1 MAIIRM
7 YRRDDKGTLEFRE
20 AWYEQFEDQELGQ
33 FVLNHGTVG
42 YQSKTRESK
51 DVDAETGAAL
61 LAGFEEQCSDDGFA
75 ELEDADQFW
84 VVAQYALKTVEG
96 TDRDKHLLR
105 RAEEVLRGHL
115 AWRGLG
121 TVESSDFTPRKL
133 NIRILSPEPS
143 KAVSAI
149 KTCLRD
155 AQLDFTKLSI
165 GVAPHGEPD
174 SLKQKHPLPAKGRF
188 SLT

>member
-20 AWYEQFEDQELGQ
+20 AWYEEFEDQELGQ
-33 FVLNHGTVG
+33 FVVNHGSVG
-42 YQSKTRESK
+42 HQSKTKEAK
-51 DVDAETGAAL
+51 DVDTETGAAL
-61 LAGFEEQCSDDGFA
+61 LAAFEEQCSEDGFA
-75 ELEDADQFW
+75 ELADEDQYW
-84 VVAQYALKTVEG
+84 VVVQYALKSVEG
-96 TDRDKHLLR
+96 TDRDNHLRR
-105 RAEEVLRGHL
+105 RAEDVLKGHL

-121 TVESSDFTPRKL
+121 TVESADFAPRKL
-133 NIRILSPEPS
+133 NIRILSPEPA

-165 GVAPHGEPD
+165 GVAPYGQPEA
-174 SLKQKHPLPAKGRF
+174 LKQKHPLPAKGTF
-188 SLT
+188 SLA